1 MHMNSTTAT
10 ASSQHELESAQAR
23 ETVYRIAAAVLG
35 YPLEETLQALQEGR
49 LQTVL
54 SQAWQALGGQAWPEL
69 DVSESLQALEVGYM
83 ATFIHGKRG
92 KPRVP
97 LVASAHAELI
107 GGQTPGAFLLNV
119 QAFYSHFG
127 LKAAVEDEGHQ
138 DEPDHVVAM
147 LEFCALLCYLE
158 RQALTQAKDA
168 APYRRAQRDFL
179 MRYLLPLLQSI
190 RSMYAKERH
199 LGLDPTL
206 EHLLQELPD
215 WAANQ
220 QLSLEQLVGAYTKET
235 KIIASSG
242 SVSQPM
248 WD

>member
-1 MHMNSTTAT
+1 MSGSAK
-10 ASSQHELESAQAR
+10 SSGCQKELECAQAR
-23 ETVYRIAAAVLG
+23 ETIYRLAAVALG
-35 YPLEETLQALQEGR
+35 YPLEETLIALEEGR

-54 SQAWQALGGQAWPEL
+54 SNAWQALDGEPWPVLE
-69 DVSESLQALEVGYM
+69 VSASLQALEVGYM

-97 LVASAHAELI
+97 LVASAYSELI

-127 LKAAVEDEGHQ
+127 LKAAIEDEGHQ
-138 DEPDHVVAM
+138 DEPDHLVAM

-158 RQALTQAKDA
+158 RQALEQAKDA

-179 MRYLLPLLQSI
+179 MRYLIPLLQAL
-190 RSMYAKERH
+190 RNAYAKENH
-199 LGLDPTL
+199 LGLDANL
-206 EHLLQELPD
+206 EYLLKALPE
-215 WAANQ
+215 WASSQ
-220 QLSLEQLVGAYTKET
+220 QLSLEKHVGAYAKEAT
-235 KIIASSG
+235 IIASSN
-242 SVSQPM
+242 SASQPM